1 MGSNIPEAR
10 RLLREAL
17 KHDMDPAARAEV
29 SQALDMMTRAAPVRR
44 ASMQH
49 RLTNKKRDMIREIA
63 ATHPD
68 MHLADIAQMAGVN
81 PGRVSEVLNEVTGNG
96 E

>member
-1 MGSNIPEAR
+1 MASNIPEAR

-44 ASMQH
+44 ASTQH
-49 RLTNKKRDMIREIA
+49 RLTNNKRDMIQRIA
-63 ATHPD
+63 AMHPD
-68 MHLADIAQMAGVN
+68 MHLADIAQMADVN
-81 PGRVSEVLNEVTGNG
+81 QGRVSEVLNEAKDDG